1 MAWREIGKDGR
12 ALLRARDGQEA
23 ASPAGP
29 ARQRYQKAHRGLVE
43 AGFSR
48 AGWLC

>member
-1 MAWREIGKDGR
+1 MAGREIGRDGR
-12 ALLRARDGQEA
+12 ALLRARDGREA

-29 ARQRYQKAHRGLVE
+29 ARRRFQKAHRGLVE
-43 AGFSR
+43 AGFSW